1 LRLKET
7 NAEKFLVEESVVLK
21 LEIKNVPELI
31 IRVYEFNT
39 ETYYKK
45 NMEPFD
51 TSISLQGMEPSF
63 MRKERER
70 FRNVKKNKILSEEF
84 VFDELQG
91 KVGTFIIEF

>member
-7 NAEKFLVEESVVLK
+7 NAERFKVEESVVLK
-21 LEIKNVPELI
+21 LELKNVPELI

-45 NMEPFD
+45 NMVPFD

-63 MRKERER
+63 MK
-70 FRNVKKNKILSEEF
+70 
-84 VFDELQG
+84 
-91 KVGTFIIEF
+91 

>member
-1 LRLKET
+1 M
-7 NAEKFLVEESVVLK
+7 K
-21 LEIKNVPELI
+21 LEFKNVPELI

-45 NMEPFD
+45 NMVPFD
-51 TSISLQGMEPSF
+51 TSINLQGMEPSF
-63 MRKERER
+63 MRKEREK

-84 VFDELQG
+84 VFDELKG